1 MPYLFIDSDGSPGS
15 TTVLVCGDDGACL
28 GELQGVQR
36 IDWSVEKRKNSAV
49 RVTVAKVPGRFLAN
63 EILIEQLR
71 LKEDRGVT
79 TRWLGRSLRRVLR
92 RGSSDS

>member
-36 IDWSVEKRKNSAV
+36 IDWSIEVRKNAAA
-49 RVTVAKVPGRFLAN
+49 RITVAKVKGRFLAN
-63 EILIEQLR
+63 DVLIHE
-71 LKEDRGVT
+71 LKSSRTART
-79 TRWLGRSLRRVLR
+79 TSWLGRSLRGALR
-92 RGSSDS
+92 RG